1 MVLIHLLVSTALAA
15 VPPRTEAMLV
25 RLESLRVNP
34 VEMAP
39 FVGDPNAEVRARTAT
54 ALGRLRNPAS
64 IASLGTLLNDPEPA
78 VRLTAANALGQ
89 TQGSRILVQ
98 RRLSIET
105 SNPVRV
111 ALINAIGLKGD
122 AWDIDM
128 LLDTVQQPVDN
139 NHSIEEVAAA
149 AEALGQMAVRGI
161 STVKIERV
169 CRTLVKQL
177 RRPNNDIRASTSF
190 ALARITPTTL
200 NQRDSESL
208 IQAARDESM
217 AAIKAHLVRATSGLR
232 YGHAVREELL
242 SEAMHHT
249 SASVR
254 IAVARSSASVGWT
267 GLTGML
273 DDLEPSVVI
282 ATIEAIGRM
291 PQLDRLKLLGPIVRS
306 GGLLEYTGSG
316 PVDPKLAK
324 AVAALSALD
333 VPAIWWENDTA
344 RYSRVQNGL
353 LPSLTQYMSE
363 DRSYLIRRAATA
375 IATDPGNLLRL
386 ANNDPDTGVRTAAA
400 NRILGGRG
408 SFSRSMRLLYSND
421 EMVKATAT
429 DWLKDNPN
437 PKAEPA
443 LLNLVA
449 SAKSPILVQSAT
461 LALASHYASL
471 RPRKRKS
478 LGASNL
484 LPGLLGH
491 EDSSVRSAAI
501 QLAKVLQIW
510 PNFSE
515 YSPDPVD
522 IAAVLE
528 IRSAVI
534 STDHG
539 DAIIALY
546 PEHAP
551 LTVQNF
557 ARLADAGFYDD
568 LSFHRVIPDFVVQGG
583 DPRGDGL
590 GGPDYTIPDEIN
602 ELPYIEGTVGM
613 ALSGPDTGGSQW
625 FVTLAPQPH
634 LDGRYT
640 VFGQVIQGMNVFR
653 TILAGDRIE
662 NVSIER
668 VMSAA
673 GRHEVEMEMA
683 TERLAQLNEQTAKT
697 KKKGKAHKRA
707 KKSDEMQEDENPIN
721 PDFRTLDENLLGN
734 QQDKKGKKRKKAKKD
749 QDDSAS
755 EMPTET
761 PPETPTED
769 LPDEHDK
776 APESDTL
783 NEGEKVDVDI
793 LENPGEE
800 PEE

>member
-1 MVLIHLLVSTALAA
+1 MLIHLLVSTALAA
-15 VPPRTEAMLV
+15 VPPRTEALLV

-34 VEMAP
+34 VELAP
-39 FVGDPNAEVRARTAT
+39 FVSDPNAEVRERTAT
-54 ALGRLRNPAS
+54 SLGRLRNSATLG
-64 IASLGTLLNDPEPA
+64 SLSTLVNDPEAA

-89 TQGSRILVQ
+89 TDGSRIIVQ
-98 RRLSIET
+98 RRLAIET

-111 ALINAIGLKGD
+111 ALINSIGLKGD

-128 LLDTVQQPVDN
+128 LLDAVQQPVDEH
-139 NHSIEEVAAA
+139 HSIEEVAAA

-169 CRTLVKQL
+169 CRILVKQL
-177 RRPNNDIRASTSF
+177 RRPNNDIRASTAF
-190 ALARITPTTL
+190 ALARITPASL
-200 NQRDSESL
+200 NQQDSEAL
-208 IQAARDESM
+208 IQAAKDESM
-217 AAIKAHLVRATSGLR
+217 AAIKAHLVRATSGLK
-232 YGHAVREELL
+232 YGHAVRDELL
-242 SEAMHHT
+242 VDAMHHT
-249 SASVR
+249 ATGVR
-254 IAVARSSASVGWT
+254 IAVARTAASTGWT
-267 GLTGML
+267 GLTAML
-273 DDLEPSVVI
+273 DDLEPSVAI

-291 PQLDRLKLLGPIVRS
+291 PQLGRLELLGPIVRS
-306 GGLLEYTGSG
+306 GGLLEYTGDG

-353 LPSLTQYMSE
+353 LPSLTQYMAE
-363 DRSYLIRRAATA
+363 ERSYLIRRAATA

-400 NRILGGRG
+400 NRLLGGRG
-408 SFSRSMRLLYSND
+408 SFTRAMRLLNSND

-429 DWLKDNPN
+429 DWLKDNPT

-461 LALASHYASL
+461 QALARHYASL

-501 QLAKVLQIW
+501 ELAKVLQIW
-510 PNFSE
+510 PNFLE
-515 YSPDPVD
+515 YSPDPID
-522 IAAVLE
+522 MAAVME

-551 LTVQNF
+551 LTVRNF

-602 ELPYIEGTVGM
+602 ALPYMEGTIGM

-640 VFGQVIQGMNVFR
+640 VFGHVVQGMNVFR

-668 VMSAA
+668 IMSPAD
-673 GRHEVEMEMA
+673 RHEVEMELVA
-683 TERLAQLNEQTAKT
+683 ERVAHLEMEAAKQTMKRKGNKKRTAKAAVPEGENGPDPDLLMEG
-697 KKKGKAHKRA
+697 KKSKSKKGRKNQEATP
-707 KKSDEMQEDENPIN
+707 SDG
-721 PDFRTLDENLLGN
+721 PDD
-734 QQDKKGKKRKKAKKD
+734 
-749 QDDSAS
+749 
-755 EMPTET
+755 T
-761 PPETPTED
+761 PVEELPE
-769 LPDEHDK
+769 EHDK
-776 APESDTL
+776 APETDAL

-793 LENPGEE
+793 SDE
-800 PEE
+800 PEEDPAE